1 MPASSE
7 ESVPSDRLA
16 RIDTILRSVDAD
28 LAAQYPGTRHETQ
41 PVHTVYVSAADATP
55 ETPAQWG
62 SRATELAHRNA
73 SLFADLDQTDA
84 MPRVLAVLR
93 SAPVE
98 DLRLDFE
105 DGYGIRTDDVED
117 HDARRAGATLLALRE
132 VVGGPTWFGI
142 RIRGLTTTEFARSLR
157 TLELVLEAAG
167 GVFDGFVFTIP
178 KIRAAEQVRAAVM
191 LCEELEHAHGLAAG
205 ALRFELQIESPQ
217 AVIGRDGTA
226 TVARAI
232 HLAQGR
238 CTGLHYGTYD
248 YSAAC
253 GIASQHQSLEHP
265 VADHAKAVMLAAA
278 AQTGVWVCDGST
290 QVIPEGGPE
299 EVAAAIRR
307 HYRLVTRSLERG
319 YYQGWDMHP
328 GHLVTRWLATF
339 DFFRSALAA
348 AAPRLQAY
356 LDRRGSGVID
366 EPATAQ
372 ALAGVVVRGLGAGA
386 FGEQDVLALAPD
398 CPLPVLLELLGR
410 RNPAVPH

>member
-1 MPASSE
+1 M
-7 ESVPSDRLA
+7 
-16 RIDTILRSVDAD
+16 
-28 LAAQYPGTRHETQ
+28 
-41 PVHTVYVSAADATP
+41 YVSAAEATP

-73 SLFADLDQTDA
+73 SLFADLDQSHA
-84 MPRVLAVLR
+84 MARVLAVLR
-93 SAPVE
+93 AAPIE

-105 DGYGIRTDDVED
+105 DGYGIRTDVVED

-132 VVGGPTWFGI
+132 VVGGPPWFGI
-142 RIRGLTTTEFARSLR
+142 RIKGLTTTEFARSLR
-157 TLELVLEAAG
+157 TLELVLDAAG

-178 KIRAAEQVRAAVM
+178 KIRAAEQVSAAVL
-191 LCEELEHAHGLAAG
+191 LCEELEQAHGLAAG

-226 TVARAI
+226 TLARAI

-278 AQTGVWVCDGST
+278 AQTGAWVCDGAT
-290 QVIPEGGPE
+290 QVIPEGNAE

-339 DFFRSALAA
+339 DFFRSALGA

-356 LDRRGSGVID
+356 VDRRESGVLD

-372 ALAGVVVRGLGAGA
+372 ALAGVLVRGLGAGA

-398 CPLPVLLELLGR
+398 CALPVLLELLGR
-410 RNPAVPH
+410 RIPASPQS